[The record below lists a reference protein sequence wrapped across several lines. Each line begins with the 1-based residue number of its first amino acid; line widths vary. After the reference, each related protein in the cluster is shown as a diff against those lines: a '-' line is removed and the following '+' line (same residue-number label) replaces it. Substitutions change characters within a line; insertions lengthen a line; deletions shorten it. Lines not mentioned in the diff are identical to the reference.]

1 MRSSDAGVAV
11 GADGVAVDADGVDGL
26 GADGPDVRDLTRPVS
41 VPLRRLDEW
50 TAGFRRRHGGLLVT
64 SMASSEDDAPR
75 WLLAGVDGERALVSV
90 PAWLTGA
97 VDVDRL
103 AGRPASPRPDAYA
116 GPLFGVLMVR
126 RAGYAAAVFAGGTK
140 LAAKVGKRHIHGR
153 TAAGGWSQQR
163 YARRRGH
170 QADEIVGAAAHAF
183 ANIAGPDAEALAV
196 LVTGGDRQL
205 LGAARE
211 SLGEN
216 SRVGRVLAGLPEVHL
231 GIGTP
236 TPQVLAGVPDRVL
249 ALSVLL
255 ADGSIP
261 ESEGADR

>member
-1 MRSSDAGVAV
+1 MRSPQGGTAV
-11 GADGVAVDADGVDGL
+11 PVGSVPMSSEV
-26 GADGPDVRDLTRPVS
+26 PDVRDLTRPVS

-50 TAGFRRRHGGLLVT
+50 AAGFRRRHGGVVIT
-64 SMASSEDDAPR
+64 PMDPSEDGAPR
-75 WLLAGVDGERALVSV
+75 WLLAGQDGERALISV
-90 PAWLTGA
+90 PAWLAGA
-97 VDVDRL
+97 VEDDRL
-103 AGRPASPRPDAYA
+103 AARPPSPRPDAYD
-116 GPLFGVLMVR
+116 GPVFGVLMVR
-126 RAGYAAAVFAGGTK
+126 RAGYAAAVFAGGAK
-140 LAAKVGKRHIHGR
+140 REAKVGKRHIHGR

-183 ANIAGPDAEALAV
+183 TAIVGPDAETLAV

-205 LGAARE
+205 LAAARD

-249 ALSVLL
+249 AVSVLL
-255 ADGSIP
+255 ADGSMP
-261 ESEGADR
+261 EPGGDER